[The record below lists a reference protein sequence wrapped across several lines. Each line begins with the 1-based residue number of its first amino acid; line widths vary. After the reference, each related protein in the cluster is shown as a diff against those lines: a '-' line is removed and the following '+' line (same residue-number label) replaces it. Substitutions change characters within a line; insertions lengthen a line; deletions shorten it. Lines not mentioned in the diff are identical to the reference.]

1 VAAVKLYVFARQIQP
16 APPKIDF
23 PFLSRRIQRRILFW
37 TGLIFKEEVPLPEQS
52 YSNHRQTVPMFHLV
66 LLPVL
71 LLTVIGSAVNL
82 YESWGDHERLYSA
95 ALILALSF
103 CAILTALFCRMF
115 ALKAQDRAIRVEE
128 NLRHFVLTG
137 KLLDPR
143 LSIRQIIALRFA
155 GDVESPLLAEKAA
168 AEGTA
173 PDAIKQSIRAW
184 RADTYRV

>member
-1 VAAVKLYVFARQIQP
+1 M
-16 APPKIDF
+16 
-23 PFLSRRIQRRILFW
+23 
-37 TGLIFKEEVPLPEQS
+37 PEQT
-52 YSNHRQTVPMFHLV
+52 YSNHRQTVPLFHLF
-66 LLPVL
+66 LLPAL
-71 LLTVIGSAVNL
+71 LLTLIGSVVNL
-82 YESWGDHERLYSA
+82 YMSWGDHERLYSA
-95 ALILALSF
+95 ALIVVLSF
-103 CAILTALFCRMF
+103 CGILTALFCRIF
-115 ALKAQDRAIRVEE
+115 ALKAQDRAIRAEE
-128 NLRHFVLTG
+128 NLRHFALTG